1 MDATPSLPATSL
13 KAQPQRPNPIS
24 LRAQSNV
31 ETKAAARKGLLNIMM
46 NKFSSTPLSLHES
59 NEFNNHPDGDKE
71 MMNLRHKRL
80 HSTAN
85 DKTTI
90 CGDSLYMRH
99 ELDMYQYDASLTKSE
114 RDYIRHIILSGD
126 TNSIQSA
133 SVVLQ
138 NEDVFPVQ
146 HQLVVSNSSGS
157 KSSSNNCEANDYDDS
172 CGDVS
177 VIANDDEDDDDDTA
191 TTVADDFYRDEKKED
206 SIDNYPGSNVTRK
219 IDPRA
224 NMVSGATTSPPAS
237 VRDSMIQQ
245 QLFRLHETNKDLQPN
260 ELIQRMS
267 RQNSILTMDDSTTTT
282 ATAMGTNYK
291 NNSMS
296 SSRRFRSMSPPPIT
310 EGEILLQSAR
320 SLDLENDMITR
331 TQTTT
336 ISEHDD
342 SMDRSVPISVEC
354 LASKKDMANPSMEE
368 GCDDST
374 RILAP
379 PPPSLNDAVINI
391 DATIVNSSWNPF
403 DDISSWLDGSQ
414 GVEVTATT
422 SSQTTVLSPTFDALQ
437 TALEDTVPS
446 MPNLTTSVDDTI
458 ISHTGTYIMS
468 SSSSHQPF
476 RILGT
481 SADDV
486 SCHPH
491 VLSPPLMESLL
502 AFVPE
507 YHSTHHQHHYSTG
520 ITAAGGAERPTY
532 LSTVPESTNVIVG
545 AVSDPLSDNSDG
557 KNVSL
562 DCRQFTCQ
570 SDTTTSNVDET
581 KECNSESV
589 TSNMQQRRQQD
600 YAASSL
606 MHSSLSSHSSPSN
619 FWLKYSL
626 VRDGPGLWTFLR
638 QVRASAICIL
648 AIETTEGHVLGAY
661 TSQPWRLSKGWY
673 GNKDTFLWKMRR
685 SRLET
690 AGKSILQQ
698 ICQESEVQ
706 VYPYRTGNVAIQYC
720 SNKCLMLG
728 QGEVIPSPKKHNPDK
743 PPPTNVGKH
752 YGYAL
757 YLDKELKSGTTSSS
771 ETFGNPCLLD
781 SSKRGA
787 RFNVANVEVWTLT
800 PHMTVADAEQSEL
813 SNLFLDGGRDSAHR
827 LNFMNILVGGP
838 I

>member
-1 MDATPSLPATSL
+1 MDTA
-13 KAQPQRPNPIS
+13 AQPRRPNPIS

-59 NEFNNHPDGDKE
+59 NELCG
-71 MMNLRHKRL
+71 
-80 HSTAN
+80 
-85 DKTTI
+85 TTDDPATVV
-90 CGDSLYMRH
+90 GDSYKRR

-146 HQLVVSNSSGS
+146 QQLLVS
-157 KSSSNNCEANDYDDS
+157 KSSSNATTTSNSSNCEANGYDDDH
-172 CGDVS
+172 GDLS
-177 VIANDDEDDDDDTA
+177 VIANEDDDDDDTA
-191 TTVADDFYRDEKKED
+191 TTAADEYYRDEKKD
-206 SIDNYPGSNVTRK
+206 DDNNGHPNHT
-219 IDPRA
+219 A
-224 NMVSGATTSPPAS
+224 ATTAATTTIPPTQQHPTIGM

-245 QLFRLHETNKDLQPN
+245 QLFRLHETKKDLPPN

-267 RQNSILTMDDSTTTT
+267 RQNSILTMDDSTSTGIT
-282 ATAMGTNYK
+282 G
-291 NNSMS
+291 NNMS
-296 SSRRFRSMSPPPIT
+296 SFRHYRSMSPPPIT
-310 EGEILLQSAR
+310 EGEVFLPIVSSR
-320 SLDLENDMITR
+320 SLDMDHDPAV
-331 TQTTT
+331 TQKCKDPTVPMSVHYAVTAAA
-336 ISEHDD
+336 IDSQNSVDD
-342 SMDRSVPISVEC
+342 SATNQIQ
-354 LASKKDMANPSMEE
+354 
-368 GCDDST
+368 
-374 RILAP
+374 P
-379 PPPSLNDAVINI
+379 PPKQTSPLSQETALNFDAAV
-391 DATIVNSSWNPF
+391 VNNSNWNPF

-414 GVEVTATT
+414 GVEVTAIT
-422 SSQTTVLSPTFDALQ
+422 STKANSTLGNVIET
-437 TALEDTVPS
+437 
-446 MPNLTTSVDDTI
+446 
-458 ISHTGTYIMS
+458 S
-468 SSSSHQPF
+468 SSSSSGNDLMESEDSIAANLASINVDKTVVVSNAIHVSPSQHPF

-507 YHSTHHQHHYSTG
+507 YHHHHQYSSPAVTVISENTNTESPTISSERQPYPSPKSNHAINANTTNQHQPSEKNTNA
-520 ITAAGGAERPTY
+520 ITE
-532 LSTVPESTNVIVG
+532 N
-545 AVSDPLSDNSDG
+545 N
-557 KNVSL
+557 N
-562 DCRQFTCQ
+562 TCQ
-570 SDTTTSNVDET
+570 SDTITSCNEPHEKPYLTAVST
-581 KECNSESV
+581 K
-589 TSNMQQRRQQD
+589 QF
-600 YAASSL
+600 AASSL
-606 MHSSLSSHSSPSN
+606 MHSSLSTNSSPSN

-648 AIETTEGHVLGAY
+648 AIETTDGHVLGAY

-690 AGKSILQQ
+690 AGKSVWQQ
-698 ICQESEVQ
+698 ICQESEIQ
-706 VYPYRTGNVAIQYC
+706 VYPYRTGNVAVQYC

-728 QGEVIPSPKKHNPDK
+728 QGEIIPSPKKHNPEK
-743 PPPTNVGKH
+743 PPPSNVGKH

-757 YLDKELKSGTTSSS
+757 YLDKDLTSGSTSSS

-781 SSKRGA
+781 STKRGA
-787 RFNVANVEVWTLT
+787 RFTVANVEVWTLT
-800 PHMTVADAEQSEL
+800 PHTTVADAEQSEL

>member
-1 MDATPSLPATSL
+1 MDATTATSVTPL
-13 KAQPQRPNPIS
+13 KAPPQRPNPIS
-24 LRAQSNV
+24 SRAQSNV
-31 ETKAAARKGLLNIMM
+31 ETKAAARKGLLTIMM
-46 NKFSSTPLSLHES
+46 NKFSSTPLSLHE
-59 NEFNNHPDGDKE
+59 NHELHKYPGGDKE
-71 MMNLRHKRL
+71 MMNMLRHKRL

-85 DKTTI
+85 DKATG
-90 CGDSLYMRH
+90 GDDDASYLRR

-114 RDYIRHIILSGD
+114 REYIRHIILSGD

-138 NEDVFPVQ
+138 NEDVFPVHQ
-146 HQLVVSNSSGS
+146 QLVVS
-157 KSSSNNCEANDYDDS
+157 KSSSNATSASKTSSHCEANDCDDD
-172 CGDVS
+172 CGDLS
-177 VIANDDEDDDDDTA
+177 VIANEDDEEEGDDDTA
-191 TTVADDFYRDEKKED
+191 TTVADDYYRDEKKDDMLDVHIEM
-206 SIDNYPGSNVTRK
+206 NVAGK
-219 IDPRA
+219 IDPTA
-224 NMVSGATTSPPAS
+224 NEDRCVTTAAPSQPPC

-267 RQNSILTMDDSTTTT
+267 RQNSILTMDDSTNSIAT
-282 ATAMGTNYK
+282 ATGTNPS
-291 NNSMS
+291 NMS
-296 SSRRFRSMSPPPIT
+296 SFRHYRSMSPPPIT
-310 EGEILLQSAR
+310 EGEVLLVSTAR
-320 SLDLENDMITR
+320 SVDTGR
-331 TQTTT
+331 
-336 ISEHDD
+336 D
-342 SMDRSVPISVEC
+342 SDKVALSLTPAAVPNSHVSIPVDQKVPFSVEC
-354 LASKKDMANPSMEE
+354 ATVTNNVDPSIDEDA
-368 GCDDST
+368 DDT
-374 RILAP
+374 NKILP
-379 PPPSLNDAVINI
+379 HTSLSLNETVLNVD
-391 DATIVNSSWNPF
+391 DTIVNGNSWNPF

-422 SSQTTVLSPTFDALQ
+422 PIQGTVHSPTLDIIHAPP
-437 TALEDTVPS
+437 EDTRPT
-446 MPNLTTSVDDTI
+446 MTTKVDNFN
-458 ISHTGTYIMS
+458 HTNILS

-507 YHSTHHQHHYSTG
+507 YHSTHHHYSSTTSA
-520 ITAAGGAERPTY
+520 TAEQPRL
-532 LSTVPESTNVIVG
+532 LSPVPES
-545 AVSDPLSDNSDG
+545 
-557 KNVSL
+557 KNVVGSGASDAMAGHSENKNIPL
-562 DCRQFTCQ
+562 DCQQFTCQ
-570 SDTTTSNVDET
+570 IDTTTNNKET
-581 KECNSESV
+581 KPSEAAAS
-589 TSNMQQRRQQD
+589 MQQQF
-600 YAASSL
+600 AKSSL
-606 MHSSLSSHSSPSN
+606 IHSTLSSHSSPSN

-648 AIETTEGHVLGAY
+648 AIETTEGHVLGAF

-698 ICQESEVQ
+698 ICQESEIQ
-706 VYPYRTGNVAIQYC
+706 VYPYRAGNVAVQYC
-720 SNKCLMLG
+720 SKKCLMLG

-743 PPPTNVGKH
+743 PPPSNVGKH

-757 YLDKELKSGTTSSS
+757 YLDKDLTSGTTSSS

-781 SSKRGA
+781 STQRGA
-787 RFNVANVEVWTLT
+787 RFSVANIEVWTLT
-800 PHMTVADAEQSEL
+800 PHTTVADAEQSEL

-827 LNFMNILVGGP
+827 LNFLNILVGGP